1 MRTITFYSYKGGV
14 GRSMALSNIATRL
27 AEIGKKVCII
37 DFDLDAPGLHFKFKE
52 YERPDQ
58 IEKGLVDYVYRYAVE
73 GIAEKKIKDF
83 SIQLKPI
90 NNTLKPITFIPAGNI
105 ESDTYWEKLS
115 VLPWSKLFYSEDGD
129 GIDFFL
135 DLKAKIET
143 EIAPDFLLIDSRTG
157 ITDISAITLKIF
169 ADEVVV
175 LAAHN
180 EENLFGCKRILKN
193 LYDPGKA
200 LFGNPPKVT
209 FLLTRLPFEDTAK
222 DNEARLAIQ
231 EKVRREMMEALKID
245 EFECMLIHSDSSL
258 EIEEKKMIGYEY
270 QLGVSISNDYLRL
283 FDTLTVGFLDSYEM
297 QRFNQV
303 RFAEKEFAKGQ
314 SEDDTLLK
322 LKHYTNAIELNGKK
336 ADYFI
341 ARGIVNSN
349 IERWDD
355 AIKDF
360 RSAIKVGDVAQRL
373 SVNIA
378 YCYMRKG
385 DYETALNYLSRANNY
400 TSVRLR
406 AEIHVELKE
415 YEEALN
421 LINFI
426 LDRLPNDHVTLNM
439 RAGIYRDLNMLD
451 LAYQDVYRA
460 LELSPEEEVYFATLA
475 EIYAL
480 DNKLNEFYLNLSVA
494 LSFGLQIEHITD
506 EKNIYSKF
514 MTDERFLSLM
524 QIHNFDLDELQKA
537 FNEEQ

>member
-14 GRSMALSNIATRL
+14 GRSLALSNIATRL

-37 DFDLDAPGLHFKFKE
+37 DFDLDAPGLHFKFND
-52 YERPDQ
+52 YERPEQ
-58 IEKGLVDYVYRYAVE
+58 IEKGLVDYIFRYAVE

-90 NNTLKPITFIPAGNI
+90 KNTLKPITFIPAGNI
-105 ESDTYWEKLS
+105 ESDDYWEKLS

-175 LAAHN
+175 LAANN

-193 LYDPGKA
+193 LYDPDKA

-209 FLLTRLPFEDTAK
+209 FLLTRLPFEDTPK
-222 DNEARLAIQ
+222 DNEAKFVIQ
-231 EKVRREMMEALKID
+231 EKVRKEMMEALKLD

-283 FDTLTVGFLDSYEM
+283 FDALTVGFLDSYEM

-303 RFAEKEFAKGQ
+303 RFADKEFAKGQ
-314 SEDDTLLK
+314 SEEDTLLR
-322 LKHYTNAIELNGKK
+322 LKHYTSAIELNGKK

-341 ARGIVNSN
+341 ARGLLYSD

-360 RSAIKVGDVAQRL
+360 KSAIKVGDLAQQL

-385 DYETALNYLSRANNY
+385 DHETALNYLSRANNY

-406 AEIHVELKE
+406 AEIQVELKE

-426 LDRLPNDHVTLNM
+426 LDRLPTDHVTLNM
-439 RAGIYRDLNMLD
+439 RAGVYRDLNMLD
-451 LAYQDVYRA
+451 LAYRDAYRA
-460 LELSPEEEVYFATLA
+460 LELSPEDEVYFATLA

-494 LSFGLQIEHITD
+494 LSFGLQIEHIID
-506 EKNIYSKF
+506 EKSIYSKF

-524 QIHNFDLDELQKA
+524 RIHNFDLDELELA